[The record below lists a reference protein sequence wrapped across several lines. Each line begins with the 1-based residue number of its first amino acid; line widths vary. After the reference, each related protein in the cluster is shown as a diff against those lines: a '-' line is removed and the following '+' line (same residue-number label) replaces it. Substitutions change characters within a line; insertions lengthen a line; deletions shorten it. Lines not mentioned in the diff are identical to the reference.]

1 MVALGTIN
9 RYLPSDNKIQK
20 QSEIWHLVV
29 FIQKKKKLFYKHVL
43 LIATIKWKNIFS
55 FFDAFLL
62 LVCLHLDDYHV
73 VWHIRYS
80 QVL

>member
-73 VWHIRYS
+73 VWHIRYI